1 MKKKLTSNLGL
12 KILSLIFSVVL
23 WLIVV
28 NINDPVGTKPFYSI
42 PVEIANKESI
52 TGQGKIY
59 EILDGTETVDV
70 VVRAKRSILD
80 SLSKD
85 NIKAVADMDQLT
97 FMDTVAI
104 KPYSNKYSDKI
115 ESITTKTENL
125 KVSIENMQ
133 RNQLEIICKPTGEL
147 PAGYI
152 LGEATTDQTLVR
164 LTGPESVISKVD
176 KAVAS
181 VDVSGITTDIST
193 TVELKLYDA
202 EDNLMTSPNIV
213 KNIDSVKV
221 NVKILATAQVPLQVS
236 AVGAPAPGYIQSG
249 EITGVP
255 STVVISGGRAAVAAV
270 SMIELPGVSIEG
282 QSSTVITTVKVKD
295 YLPDNVNYAGNA
307 ADSKITI
314 TIPIEKAGTRT
325 LEVPVKNIT
334 LTDTPENFRGE
345 LGELPETIQVSVSGL
360 TADINTLDARTIT
373 GTVSWNQIMKKLGV
387 DNLAAGTYSGEVAF
401 QLPDGISLSAA
412 VNVEAILHSETITE

>member
-255 STVVISGGRAAVAAV
+255 STVVISGGRTAVAAV

>member
-345 LGELPETIQVSVSGL
+345 FGELPETIQVSVSGL
-360 TADINTLDARTIT
+360 TADINTMDARTLT